1 MVKARIILSLFIT
14 TFLCGSWKITSH
26 VSLGSQT
33 KQKKSNLAFKELY
46 LYERGDKDKKL
57 MLFIHGAGSNY
68 EMWSDHISAL
78 EKDFYCIAPDL
89 PGHGQSNHL
98 SWTTIEEIGDE
109 IAKLIKSKTH
119 EKIIL
124 VGFSLGGSLS
134 FYLLENYP
142 ELIERAVID
151 GASAYPLKGSGFLV
165 FVLHLMSPF
174 LKSDFMLNTFAK
186 SMDLPEEEYPSFK
199 KSIMEVDRK
208 SFKKSMIQAN
218 KCKLINKEFANSI
231 PVLYASGEKESKTM
245 HNSHIELSQLK
256 NESKCVQYPCKGH
269 AWMVF
274 DMDTHISMI
283 QFWTGKQENLPE
295 KLKIIK

>member
-1 MVKARIILSLFIT
+1 ME
-14 TFLCGSWKITSH
+14 
-26 VSLGSQT
+26 
-33 KQKKSNLAFKELY
+33 KSNLLFSLIVVISFCFCSEGISNPCSPLKKSDFTFKDLH

-57 MLFIHGAGSNY
+57 ILFLHGAGSNC
-68 EMWSDHISAL
+68 EMWSDHINAL

-98 SWTTIEEIGDE
+98 SWTTIEETGDE
-109 IAKLIKSKTH
+109 LAKLIMSKTDK
-119 EKIIL
+119 KIIL
-124 VGFSLGGSLS
+124 VGFSLGGSLA

-142 ELIERAVID
+142 ELIERALID
-151 GASAYPLKGSGFLV
+151 GASAYPIKGSRFFV
-165 FVLHLMSPF
+165 FGLHLMSPF
-174 LKSDFMLNTFAK
+174 LKSEFMLNTLAK

-199 KSIMEVDRK
+199 KSITDADRK
-208 SFKKSMIQAN
+208 SFKKSMIQAI
-218 KCKLINKEFANSI
+218 KYKLINKEFAFSI

-256 NESKCVQYPCKGH
+256 NESKCVQYPDKGH

-283 QFWTGKQENLPE
+283 KSWILHEEILQK
-295 KLKIIK
+295 KLIYIS